1 MAILKFSAS
10 AVAAQIAHARACKTF
25 LPNWNGPVDRPA
37 LILIVGN
44 GVHLRSNGI
53 DGTTTRI
60 VTTEQADP
68 SFAFAG
74 GMNPFRDTDWMA
86 QRRMAFRD
94 LTGQFYTDIL
104 DDVQV
109 LIDRGRGVIR
119 LATDGHSIRV
129 FVRRASDYLIGG
141 TYEVPSGLGGTFRV
155 ILKDACDTFAIVQNC
170 GNNGVRKYTKNNS
183 TPMSREREARQG
195 IGVSSAFPNDCED
208 FDAMQP
214 YRVPLDALMEIDDR
228 RAA

>member
-1 MAILKFSAS
+1 MLVCSDTRGAAPFCEVTFSGIPPGVSVALTIEVANTDFSGSDEYISSVLAGSLSMGSGFLAS
-10 AVAAQIAHARACKTF
+10 GGQDNNCGKM
-25 LPNWNGPVDRPA
+25 DR
-37 LILIVGN
+37 
-44 GVHLRSNGI
+44 
-53 DGTTTRI
+53 
-60 VTTEQADP
+60 
-68 SFAFAG
+68 
-74 GMNPFRDTDWMA
+74 
-86 QRRMAFRD
+86 
-94 LTGQFYTDIL
+94 IL

-109 LIDRGRGVIR
+109 LIDRGRGAIR

-170 GNNGVRKYTKNNS
+170 GN
-183 TPMSREREARQG
+183 
-195 IGVSSAFPNDCED
+195 CED

-228 RAA
+228 RVA

>member
-1 MAILKFSAS
+1 MTNTAYAQTDRPDP
-10 AVAAQIAHARACKTF
+10 AVIAAQNDAFRKLAC
-25 LPNWNGPVDRPA
+25 LGIPPAQPVQGRMH
-37 LILIVGN
+37 VT
-44 GVHLRSNGI
+44 RSLMEAG
-53 DGTTTRI
+53 DGFMAEAVKATGAFDTRI

-68 SFAFAG
+68 SFAFAD

-86 QRRMAFRD
+86 QRRIAFRD

-109 LIDRGRGVIR
+109 LIDRRRGTIR

-170 GNNGVRKYTKNNS
+170 GN
-183 TPMSREREARQG
+183 
-195 IGVSSAFPNDCED
+195 CED

-214 YRVPLDALMEIDDR
+214 YRVPLDALMELDDR